1 MLFDFA
7 TSATKPHD
15 IDCAYQLIADL
26 WINGAE
32 LTAQLTA
39 LEEKLNTNPTRA
51 TSI

>member
-1 MLFDFA
+1 MLFDLA

-15 IDCAYQLIADL
+15 IDCTYQLIADL